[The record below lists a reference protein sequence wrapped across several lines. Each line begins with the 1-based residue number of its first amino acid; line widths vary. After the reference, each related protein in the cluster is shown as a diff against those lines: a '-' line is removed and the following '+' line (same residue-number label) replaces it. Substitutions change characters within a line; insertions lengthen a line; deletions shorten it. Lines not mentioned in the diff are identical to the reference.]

1 MTYTHRLL
9 LACALAAATAT
20 PWNGNATEPRQIHL
34 AFTEDPSGMLFSW
47 STGTPLWASPA
58 PAGTPNA
65 TAPAVRYGTARGA
78 LTLYAASNYS
88 LMYRLSG
95 DVTHRVNVSGLA
107 PATRYYYSV
116 GDAVLGQWSPVATFL
131 SRARADADATLD
143 FIAYGDMGFWN
154 GSSTAVQAAVAS
166 ELSGGARNYAFVTH
180 IGDISYSG
188 LEAQGNESK
197 DAQLWDLFMDEIQPI
212 SSRAAYLVAPGN
224 HDVLK
229 GDSGTECGVAYVH
242 RFKMPY
248 QNESSTDFSCETS
261 QNVVYWYS
269 LAVGPVWL
277 HSYST
282 EHSFAPGSPQRAW
295 IERDLTAAAAAR
307 AAGAVSWLIVQMHYP
322 SYCSHS
328 FDSGAGGC
336 THGAAAMRAE
346 LEPLWRAAGVDAVMY
361 GHIHAAEVTWP
372 VFNASVVQHDY
383 VAPAAPVHFLIGMAG
398 AGYLG
403 PWLPSQPA
411 WSAWRDQVWG
421 WTRFHVEGRRSLSFF
436 FYTYTNAATPAFNL
450 TITH

>member
-1 MTYTHRLL
+1 MQRFAY
-9 LACALAAATAT
+9 AIALAAASAT
-20 PWNGNATEPRQIHL
+20 PWNGNSTAPRQVHL

-47 STGTPLWASPA
+47 STGTPLWAPPA
-58 PAGTPNA
+58 PAGVPNA
-65 TAPAVRYGTARGA
+65 TAPAVRYGTSPGA
-78 LTLYAASNYS
+78 LSLYAASNYS

-107 PATRYYYSV
+107 PATRYFYSV

-131 SRARADADATLD
+131 SRARADADAVLD

-154 GSSTAVQAAVAS
+154 GSSTAVQAAVAA
-166 ELSGGARNYAFVTH
+166 ELAGGARDYAFVTH

-261 QNVVYWYS
+261 QNVIYWYS

-295 IERDLTAAAAAR
+295 IERDLAAAAAAR
-307 AAGAVSWLIVQMHYP
+307 AAGAVSWIVVQMHYP

-346 LEPLWRAAGVDAVMY
+346 LEPL
-361 GHIHAAEVTWP
+361 
-372 VFNASVVQHDY
+372 
-383 VAPAAPVHFLIGMAG
+383 
-398 AGYLG
+398 
-403 PWLPSQPA
+403 
-411 WSAWRDQVWG
+411 
-421 WTRFHVEGRRSLSFF
+421 
-436 FYTYTNAATPAFNL
+436 
-450 TITH
+450 